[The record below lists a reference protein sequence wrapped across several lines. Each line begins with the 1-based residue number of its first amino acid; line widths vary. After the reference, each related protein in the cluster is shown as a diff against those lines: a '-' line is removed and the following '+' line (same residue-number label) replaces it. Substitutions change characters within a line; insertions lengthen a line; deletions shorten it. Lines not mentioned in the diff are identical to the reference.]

1 MTRIQLFLICT
12 LIALTSKAY
21 ASNHLQQVKICL
33 GDDNP
38 LAPYTI
44 WDEKLLEVKAS
55 DITGILPDL
64 VQEIFSKT
72 RYEYTISPM
81 SWSKVMRDMKAKGS
95 QCDVAIST
103 SHKQQ
108 NVELMDYAFPLY
120 KSSLGYFYTGSD
132 SVWVDLSNINKNQAC
147 GIVGYNYEH
156 FNYKNEINLV
166 DSTSK
171 ALSLL
176 SKNRCQIFLSEI
188 EPILYGMEKGL
199 YQIDQKI
206 YNSQDNL
213 LYKVTD
219 EKAYYLIVNKQ
230 THNAEAILAD
240 LNQRL
245 TEVQQNGTFDA
256 IKSKYLKSYK

>member
-1 MTRIQLFLICT
+1 MTRIQLVLICT
-12 LIALTSKAY
+12 LIALSSKAY

-33 GDDNP
+33 GDDSP

-44 WDEKLLEVKAS
+44 WDEKLPEVKAV

-64 VQEIFSKT
+64 AQEVFSKT
-72 RYEYTISPM
+72 RYEYVISPM
-81 SWSKVMRDMKAKGS
+81 PWSRVIRNMQSKDS
-95 QCDVAIST
+95 ECDVALSA
-103 SHKQQ
+103 SFKQER
-108 NVELMDYAFPLY
+108 VEFMYYAFPLY
-120 KSSLGYFYTGSD
+120 KFSIGYFYTGSD
-132 SVWVDLSNINKNQAC
+132 SVWVDLSNINKNKAC

-206 YNSQDNL
+206 YDSQDNL

-256 IKSKYLKSYK
+256 IKSKYLKKL

>member
-1 MTRIQLFLICT
+1 VVLIFT
-12 LIALTSKAY
+12 LIALSSKSY

-33 GDDNP
+33 GDDSP

-44 WDEKLLEVKAS
+44 WDEKLPEVKAV

-64 VQEIFSKT
+64 AQEIFSKT

-81 SWSKVMRDMKAKGS
+81 SWSRVIRDMKAKDS
-95 QCDVAIST
+95 PCDVAIST

-108 NVELMDYAFPLY
+108 NVEFMYYAFPLY
-120 KSSLGYFYTGSD
+120 KFSIGYFYTGSD
-132 SVWVDLSNINKNQAC
+132 SVWVDLSNINKNKAC
-147 GIVGYNYEH
+147 GIIGYNYDN
-156 FNYKNEINLV
+156 FNYKNEIKLV
-166 DSTSK
+166 QNASK

-188 EPILYGMEKGL
+188 DPILYGMEKGL
-199 YQIDQKI
+199 YQIDQEI
-206 YNSQDNL
+206 YDSQDNL
-213 LYKVTD
+213 IHKIINEKV
-219 EKAYYLIVNKQ
+219 YHLVVNKQ
-230 THNAEAILAD
+230 SKNAETLLAE

-245 TEVQQNGTFDA
+245 IEMHYNGTSDA